1 MTGVDG
7 QRDRGVGPTRTDSS
21 SSPTH
26 HPMRP
31 SPAGDL
37 SRRSEEGGG
46 TRFRRLGRRQQCRG
60 HRPPTGLV
68 RRTVSAR
75 SHRLWGRIRFARF
88 RPARGDQ
95 GLTGGARTPAGC
107 GPEGA
112 ESSGCRQPSGSC
124 RSREAHG
131 SPHPPKHMASA
142 GTLSGLSTAT
152 SWSEPTAASSTSR
165 RCRLQGRWATSRRI
179 RRWSPSRRC
188 QRVDGSATDA
198 ANVRVGSGH
207 VWRPTRGG
215 GAQPAAK
222 LTAPVNQESL

>member
-124 RSREAHG
+124 RSREAPGGGVTAARTPRNTWRRPEPSPDCRRLPHG
-131 SPHPPKHMASA
+131 RSRRRHLQLLDAAVCRVA
-142 GTLSGLSTAT
+142 GRQAAGFAGGRRRGVASGLTGPQRT
-152 SWSEPTAASSTSR
+152 RRTFASVRGMCGGPPGEAVHSR
-165 RCRLQGRWATSRRI
+165 RRS
-179 RRWSPSRRC
+179 
-188 QRVDGSATDA
+188 
-198 ANVRVGSGH
+198 
-207 VWRPTRGG
+207 
-215 GAQPAAK
+215 
-222 LTAPVNQESL
+222 